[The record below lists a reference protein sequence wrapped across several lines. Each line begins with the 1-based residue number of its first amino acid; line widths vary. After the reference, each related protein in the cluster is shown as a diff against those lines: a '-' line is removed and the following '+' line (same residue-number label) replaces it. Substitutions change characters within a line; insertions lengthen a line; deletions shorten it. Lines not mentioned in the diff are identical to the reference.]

1 VASGRYT
8 EPAVPV
14 TLFVETIMTSL
25 SEQLANEMA
34 GEAAKPAKRSRSKLP
49 PRVTH
54 YILIQ
59 PWDVYVVNA
68 TEVQA
73 STTPDLDAWMPVV
86 AVSPYQAKLIGI
98 RLQRRL
104 TGQPGV

>member
-1 VASGRYT
+1 VI
-8 EPAVPV
+8 
-14 TLFVETIMTSL
+14 LFMENIMSNL

-34 GEAAKPAKRSRSKLP
+34 GEEKQPAKRSRSKLP

-59 PWDVYVVNA
+59 PWDVYVVDA

-73 STTPDLDAWMPVV
+73 STTPDLDAWLPVV
-86 AVSPYQAKLIGI
+86 ADSLQHAKLIGV

-104 TGQPGV
+104 TGQPEGYAKP